1 LQKVSYKQKYTCYEK
16 FLHSIYSNETKRLYT
31 KNLKFFLKFCNFEK
45 FDDLLE
51 LTDSEKYDAICD
63 FLIFLREDRKIA
75 STSVK
80 PYYSAIK
87 KFFKVNNVLLQW
99 DELSRFRGKNEG
111 KIIDDRLYTKQEIL
125 QLLDHAD
132 LREKVIIQILLSTG
146 MRVGGL
152 ADLKIKDLEYLEE
165 YKIYKITV
173 YSYDKN
179 ERYVTFCTPECA
191 ITIDKYL
198 QYRKEVEGD
207 TNINNKPDSPL
218 LYRKI
223 TLYAE
228 GHKQHEMSIKNMFN
242 EHMKSNSI
250 QQQIARLQRKS
261 RVTTI
266 EKITDPSMVGKIR
279 KEMMRCHSFRK
290 IFNTTC
296 IDNNVNHYVK
306 EKLMGHRARLG
317 LDVNYFRPSE
327 SQLLDEYLKVVNDLT
342 INDENRLKMQ
352 NEELKTTLEQFNT
365 FGQELAELKKYLGM
379 DK

>member
-207 TNINNKPDSPL
+207 TEINKPDSPL

-352 NEELKTTLEQFNT
+352 NEELKTTLDQFNT

>member
-1 LQKVSYKQKYTCYEK
+1 LQKISYKQKYTCYEK

-191 ITIDKYL
+191 MTIDKYL
-198 QYRKEVEGD
+198 KYRKEVEGD
-207 TNINNKPDSPL
+207 REINKPDSPL

>member
-191 ITIDKYL
+191 MTIDKYL
-198 QYRKEVEGD
+198 KYRKEVEGD
-207 TNINNKPDSPL
+207 REINKPDSPL

>member
-327 SQLLDEYLKVVNDLT
+327 SQLLEEYLKVVNDLT

-352 NEELKTTLEQFNT
+352 NEELKTTLDQFNT

>member
-1 LQKVSYKQKYTCYEK
+1 LQKISYKQKYTCYEK

-207 TNINNKPDSPL
+207 TEINKPDSPL

>member
-207 TNINNKPDSPL
+207 TEINKPDSPL

-327 SQLLDEYLKVVNDLT
+327 SQLLEEYLKVVNDLT

-352 NEELKTTLEQFNT
+352 NEELKTTLDQFNT

>member
-16 FLHSIYSNETKRLYT
+16 FLHSIYSKETQRLYT

-132 LREKVIIQILLSTG
+132 LREKVIIQILMSTG

-152 ADLKIKDLEYLEE
+152 ADLKIKDLEYIEE

-179 ERYVTFCTPECA
+179 ERYITFCTPECA
-191 ITIDKYL
+191 LTINKYL
-198 QYRKEVEGD
+198 KYRKEVEGD
-207 TNINNKPDSPL
+207 TNLKPDSPL

-223 TLYAE
+223 SLYAE

-290 IFNTTC
+290 IFNTVC
-296 IDNNVNHYVK
+296 IDNNINHYVK

-352 NEELKTTLEQFNT
+352 NEELKTTLDQFST

-379 DK
+379 TK

>member
-207 TNINNKPDSPL
+207 TEINKPDSPL

>member
-198 QYRKEVEGD
+198 KYRKEVEGD
-207 TNINNKPDSPL
+207 REINKPDSPL

-327 SQLLDEYLKVVNDLT
+327 SQLLEEYLKVVNDLT

-352 NEELKTTLEQFNT
+352 NEELKTTLDQFNT

>member
-1 LQKVSYKQKYTCYEK
+1 LQKISYKQKYTCYEK

-327 SQLLDEYLKVVNDLT
+327 SQLLEEYLKVVNDLT

-352 NEELKTTLEQFNT
+352 NEELKTTLDQFNT

>member
-327 SQLLDEYLKVVNDLT
+327 SQLLEEYLKVVNDLT